1 MTLNSLV
8 YQCPINQSSQIRESP
23 DESFAFLL
31 CNSTLIRHNF
41 FFRKYYRKPIRNN
54 RDGLSKLKLT
64 ILKISRILLLIK
76 FCIFRDRR
84 GISGSG
90 ISGIGRVENIFEFS
104 TEFSRKRD
112 SVKNAL
118 TVIAMRTF
126 RPSLLFR
133 FFVGSRLGFGLSL
146 KLLHLCSLILEPDL
160 DHAHAKASILGEGL
174 SHLPAGFRGHLERRF
189 ELTSLGRREYRPR
202 PFWTSTA
209 VSWSILVQ

>member
-23 DESFAFLL
+23 DEIALL
-31 CNSTLIRHNF
+31 SCNSTLIRHNF
-41 FFRKYYRKPIRNN
+41 FFVNNRKSIRNN
-54 RDGLSKLKLT
+54 RDGLSKLKLM
-64 ILKISRILLLIK
+64 ILKISTILLLIK
-76 FCIFRDRR
+76 FYIFQDRR

-104 TEFSRKRD
+104 TEFSRKRY

-133 FFVGSRLGFGLSL
+133 FFVGSWLGFGLSL

-160 DHAHAKASILGEGL
+160 DHAHAEAGILGEGL
-174 SHLPAGFRGHLERRF
+174 PHLPAGFRGHLERRL

-209 VSWSILVQ
+209 VPWSILVQ